1 MSFLSVSKI
10 YSLKNIHNLAN
21 IRRSREPCKFICM
34 ACFVRSSR
42 EASDSRIRRAEHA
55 CKPDG
60 LHGRGVNRISA
71 VGKYR
76 RSRQWH
82 GMPRKEGTGARP
94 VCTGEGGGEKVL
106 RFRDKSVHFPPQEY
120 DIALTNAIHGISWSS
135 RKLLNLHKIL

>member
-94 VCTGEGGGEKVL
+94 VCTGEGGGESATISRQIGSL
-106 RFRDKSVHFPPQEY
+106 SPQEY
-120 DIALTNAIHGISWSS
+120 DIALTDAIHGISWSS